1 MAGEHLET
9 QDGVSRGF
17 VSFGGD
23 GNTVDGYLVKPS
35 DGQAHPGVV
44 MIQEWWGVEDHI
56 KELAERFARQGY
68 TVLAPDLY
76 HGKVVHEPDEAGKAM
91 MALNK
96 EAAVQEIGKGVAYLK
111 TRSDVRAEK
120 IGVVGF
126 CMGGLLAWKAAE
138 MQDGAIAAVAAFYG
152 AGYRPTAEDIA
163 KVTAPALVVWGGK
176 DGSVPPADRE
186 HVTSLL
192 RQQGKTHKTL
202 LYPKAGHA
210 FMNDKHGALE
220 PESAQQAWGELVA
233 WFKQYLG

>member
-9 QDGVSRGF
+9 QDGVTRGF
-17 VSFGGD
+17 VSFGSNG
-23 GNTVDGYLVKPS
+23 GTVDGYLVKPE

-56 KELAERFARQGY
+56 KELAERLARQGY

-76 HGKVVHEPDEAGKAM
+76 HGKVVDEPDEAGKAM

-96 EAAVQEIGKGVAYLK
+96 GAAVQEIGKAVAYLK
-111 TRSDVRAEK
+111 TRGDARADK

-126 CMGGLLAWKAAE
+126 CMGGMLAWKAAE
-138 MQDGAIAAVAAFYG
+138 TQGGAIAAVAAFYG
-152 AGYRPTAEDIA
+152 AGYHPGAEEMA
-163 KVTAPALVVWGGK
+163 KVTAPALVVWGGQ
-176 DGSVPPADRE
+176 DGSIPPADRE
-186 HVTSLL
+186 HIASLL
-192 RQQGKTHKTL
+192 QQQGKTHKTL
-202 LYPKAGHA
+202 LYPNAGHA
-210 FMNDKHGALE
+210 FMNDKHGDLE

>member
-17 VSFGGD
+17 VSFGSNG
-23 GNTVDGYLVKPS
+23 GTVDGYLVKPE

-56 KELAERFARQGY
+56 KELAERLARQGY

-76 HGKVVHEPDEAGKAM
+76 HGKVVDEPDEAGKAM

-96 EAAVQEIGKGVAYLK
+96 GAAVQEIGKAVEYLK
-111 TRSDVRAEK
+111 TRSDARADK

-126 CMGGLLAWKAAE
+126 CMGGMLAWKAAE
-138 MQDGAIAAVAAFYG
+138 TQDGAIAAVASFYG
-152 AGYRPTAEDIA
+152 AGYQPTAEDMA
-163 KVTAPALVVWGGK
+163 KVTAPALVVWGGQ
-176 DGSVPPADRE
+176 DGSIPPADRE
-186 HVTSLL
+186 HIASLL
-192 RQQGKTHKTL
+192 QQQGKTHKTL
-202 LYPKAGHA
+202 LYPAAGHA

-220 PESAQQAWGELVA
+220 PESAQQAWSELLA